1 MTSGNG
7 FGANEEQCFASFRF
21 IVKPSSGKTRLMNK
35 QWTTNNACFYRS
47 TTSLDRTLPTYCLAE
62 WRPRPPSMEL
72 CVVSMELWARHMDRH
87 CVVDKIVTFWGA
99 EFPFFSGWDT
109 PHKLEEAPS
118 LVTGTMPR
126 QPQLWIRRGVGRY
139 CSDQVFVCF
148 GWMELGGDGTIF
160 RDGKKG
166 VCLLI
171 KSWVSLPLLAPSSI
185 AQDPSVPS
193 SSDCRLN
200 IIKDRRVQQRVE
212 FSNFYINVHGYTE

>member
-1 MTSGNG
+1 M
-7 FGANEEQCFASFRF
+7 
-21 IVKPSSGKTRLMNK
+21 VPSH
-35 QWTTNNACFYRS
+35 
-47 TTSLDRTLPTYCLAE
+47 
-62 WRPRPPSMEL
+62 WRWSPGLHS
-72 CVVSMELWARHMDRH
+72 S
-87 CVVDKIVTFWGA
+87 
-99 EFPFFSGWDT
+99 SWDT

-118 LVTGTMPR
+118 LVTVTMTR
-126 QPQLWIRRGVGRY
+126 QPQLWIRRGVWRY

-193 SSDCRLN
+193 SPDSRLN
-200 IIKDRRVQQRVE
+200 IIKDHRVQQRIE
-212 FSNFYINVHGYTE
+212 FYNFYNDVHTWSIQRRPMTLSLLNASSSAYTLKNLLRN